1 MVRPGDIRKQYFS
14 IFLDRPIAADIYL
27 FLTVLFLMLPIGSF
41 AGSSANTGDELISLT
56 AENEPLGD
64 VLNKI
69 SMATGYEIVLDHDW
83 RNYPV
88 SVALEKVPL
97 HKGLKRILKDLNNVI
112 VYVSSKKI
120 KIIIYDKI
128 SHDAGPS
135 APPIQRTPV
144 SQQPSYHPPAPDIP
158 VSQTLERAETPT
170 DDSSVSGEESETGAS
185 ENEERKTQKTE
196 KIKPN

>member
-1 MVRPGDIRKQYFS
+1 MVFRVTILIMPFQKTYNYV
-14 IFLDRPIAADIYL
+14 FLA
-27 FLTVLFLMLPIGSF
+27 FLFLMSPVGSF
-41 AGSSANTGDELISLT
+41 AGSSANAGDELISLT
-56 AENEPLGD
+56 AENEPLGN
-64 VLNKI
+64 VFNKI
-69 SMATGYEIVLDHDW
+69 SVATGYEIVLDHDW

-97 HKGLKRILKDLNNVI
+97 HQGLKRILKDLNNVI
-112 VYVSSKKI
+112 VYVSRKKI

-144 SQQPSYHPPAPDIP
+144 SQQPSYHPPAPGISD
-158 VSQTLERAETPT
+158 SQTLERAETPT
-170 DDSSVSGEESETGAS
+170 DDSSVSGEESETGAP
-185 ENEERKTQKTE
+185 ENEARKTQETE

>member
-1 MVRPGDIRKQYFS
+1 MVFRVIILIMPFQKTYNYV
-14 IFLDRPIAADIYL
+14 FLA
-27 FLTVLFLMLPIGSF
+27 FLFLMIPVGSF
-41 AGSSANTGDELISLT
+41 ADSSANAGDDELISLT

-64 VLNKI
+64 VFNKI
-69 SMATGYEIVLDHDW
+69 SAATGYDIILDHGW

-112 VYVSSKKI
+112 VYVSRKKI

-128 SHDAGPS
+128 SPVTGPS
-135 APPIQRTPV
+135 AAPIQRVPV
-144 SQQPSYHPPAPDIP
+144 TQQPSYRPPAPEIP
-158 VSQTLERAETPT
+158 DSQALERGETPT

-185 ENEERKTQKTE
+185 ENEEPKTPKAE
-196 KIKPN
+196 KAEPN

>member
-1 MVRPGDIRKQYFS
+1 MAGPGDIRKQDFS
-14 IFLDRPIAADIYL
+14 GFLDLAVNVYIFLAFL
-27 FLTVLFLMLPIGSF
+27 FSMSPVGSF
-41 AGSSANTGDELISLT
+41 AGSSVNAGDELISLT

-64 VLNKI
+64 VFNKI
-69 SMATGYEIVLDHDW
+69 SVATGYEIVLDHNW

-97 HKGLKRILKDLNNVI
+97 HQGLKRILKDLNNVI
-112 VYVSSKKI
+112 VYVSRKKI

-135 APPIQRTPV
+135 EPPVQRAPV
-144 SQQPSYHPPAPDIP
+144 SQQPSYHPPAPAIP
-158 VSQTLERAETPT
+158 DPQALESEEAPP

-185 ENEERKTQKTE
+185 ENEGRKTQETE